1 MKPNNVDYTEKV
13 LEVRNLRQYFKVGSG
28 KKKILVKAVDGVSF
42 DIYKR
47 EVFGLVG
54 ESGSGKTTTGRSIIK
69 LYEPTD
75 GKVTFNGNVIGAG
88 YEGHLYDIRKIVAN
102 SRKEILSHKPLKF
115 AISNLKDNANLKI
128 KEFKDSKKALK
139 RNFENEKAEIFKEY
153 NDHKELIV
161 QTKFEHKMKLS
172 DLRYELNLAIE
183 ELYLENVDAILSD
196 RETNIKLANNKAN
209 DKIKFI
215 KGSTISRYEKD
226 EQTRLINETREN
238 EIEFAENNARKSLIR
253 HLNLSENANIDYKEI
268 RKIHSKKEAQI
279 NKEKVAKLKVNYN
292 KSIIDEKEKYA
303 NKLIELGTISFD
315 KDLLND
321 KVNVKQEEL
330 KQQEIIINK
339 EIKQLKVE
347 LKNSIKKLKD
357 DSKENPEK
365 FQVNLEAINK
375 IKEETK
381 LKIKSEKELVKE
393 AKRQNKLKESEEDKE
408 KRLELLKNAKENYK
422 NLLEK
427 AELENQ
433 SKETIK
439 SIKKKYEE
447 EVFEI
452 NKTKPNYIN
461 YLSSMQMIFQ
471 DPISSLNPRMVV
483 SEIISEGLKIQGV
496 TDEKLI
502 EEKVYQILNLVG
514 LNKDHST
521 RYPHEFSG
529 GQRQRIGIARA
540 LVANPDFIIADEP
553 ISSLDVS
560 IQAQVINLLN
570 ELKEKLDLTILFIAH
585 DLSVVKYFS
594 DRIAVMYSGKI
605 VELASS
611 EELFLNPLHPYTKS
625 LLSAI
630 PNPDPEG
637 EKTRKRILYSPSVH
651 DYSKQKPT
659 LREIKPGHFVSANDE
674 EFEIYKKELG
684 GK

>member
-13 LEVRNLRQYFKVGSG
+13 LEVRNLRQYFKVGFG

-54 ESGSGKTTTGRSIIK
+54 ESGSGKTTIGRTIIK
-69 LYEPTD
+69 LYEPT
-75 GKVTFNGNVIGAG
+75 GGRVTFNGNVIGAG
-88 YEGHLYDIRKIVAN
+88 YEDHLYNIRKIKA
-102 SRKEILSHKPLKF
+102 RAREEILIHQPLKH
-115 AISNLKDNANLKI
+115 AIANLKANAKI
-128 KEFKDSKKALK
+128 EKDNLKQTKKALK
-139 RNFENEKAEIFKEY
+139 AKLISDKEAVLKQT
-153 NDHKELIV
+153 NDHKELIR
-161 QTKFEHKMKLS
+161 QTKFDHKIRLS
-172 DLRYELNLAIE
+172 DLKYELNLAIE
-183 ELYLENVDAILSD
+183 ELYLDNIDTILKD
-196 RETNIKLANNKAN
+196 RITNIKLANNKAN

-226 EQTRLINETREN
+226 EQVRLINETREN
-238 EIEFAENNARKSLIR
+238 EIEFAEKNARASIIK

-268 RKIHSKKEAQI
+268 RKTHSAKELRVIKEKTAELKAKHNENVANEKDAFKAKMAELNEITFDNDKINLELSKLNETFKEDVLKIDEQIKELNDVLKSNIKKVKEEALSNPDKFKVNTNAI
-279 NKEKVAKLKVNYN
+279 KKIKAETKEKVLAE
-292 KSIIDEKEKYA
+292 KS
-303 NKLIELGTISFD
+303 
-315 KDLLND
+315 
-321 KVNVKQEEL
+321 
-330 KQQEIIINK
+330 
-339 EIKQLKVE
+339 
-347 LKNSIKKLKD
+347 
-357 DSKENPEK
+357 
-365 FQVNLEAINK
+365 
-375 IKEETK
+375 
-381 LKIKSEKELVKE
+381 LVKE
-393 AKRQNKLKESEEDKE
+393 AKLQNKLKESAENKA
-408 KRLELLKNAKENYK
+408 KRLALLNDAKTKYKELLANANEAGADKVALKQLKANYQ
-422 NLLEK
+422 
-427 AELENQ
+427 AE
-433 SKETIK
+433 
-439 SIKKKYEE
+439 
-447 EVFEI
+447 VAEI
-452 NKTKPNYIN
+452 NKAKPNYIN

-496 TDEKLI
+496 KDKKLI
-502 EEKVYQILNLVG
+502 EEKVFEILNLVG

-540 LVANPDFIIADEP
+540 LIANPDFIIADEP
-553 ISSLDVS
+553 ISALDVS

-659 LREIKPGHFVSANDE
+659 LREIKPGHFISANDE
-674 EFEIYKKELG
+674 ELEIYKKELG